1 MYPVGR
7 VLVVG
12 ETAANRRALVSAL
25 RSRGHQAHGLA
36 GGSPLLPALHALRPE
51 VLVVEGALP
60 EPDVAALKAARGTTA
75 VRVLLVGKVGRSRA
89 TRVPAD
95 VHLPHLLEAAA
106 MVEQVTQLLDGDA
119 GSPVLVDGLVID
131 AGALRVVR
139 DGAEVALTET
149 ERKLLW
155 RLARTPG
162 RAVSKGELMSSV
174 WGYEGY
180 GQNLVEVHLSSLRRR
195 LEAHGPRVIFTERGL
210 GYRLGA

>member
-1 MYPVGR
+1 M
-7 VLVVG
+7 
-12 ETAANRRALVSAL
+12 ANRRALVSSL
-25 RSRGHQAHGLA
+25 RSHGHQAHGLA
-36 GGSPLLPALHALRPE
+36 DGSPLLPALQALRPE

-60 EPDVAALKAARGTTA
+60 EADVAALKAARGETA
-75 VRVLLVGKVGRSRA
+75 VRVLVVGKTSGRSRA

-95 VHLPHLLEAAA
+95 LHLPRSLEAAA
-106 MVEQVTQLLDGDA
+106 MVERVAQLLDGDS
-119 GSPVLVDGLVID
+119 GSAVTVDDLVIEP
-131 AGALRVVR
+131 GAHRVLR
-139 DGAEVALTET
+139 DGSEVALTET

-162 RAVSKGELMSSV
+162 LTVSKGELMSAV

-195 LEAHGPRVIFTERGL
+195 LEAHGPRVIFTQRGL